1 MANWPGIGRLVR
13 IGVAVIRLPEFRATY
28 DETQR
33 QRQAGLTLL
42 APSAP
47 DAPVSPAGA
56 RFEADQLPALLQ
68 AISDINHR
76 QLSSVSG
83 QENLVRS
90 APVALRKLTR
100 ETVELRGQDR
110 VRAEQLEALAQ
121 RIGQVEALAQRA
133 GQAGAQQAGQA
144 EAQRAGQ
151 AAAQAQWA
159 GQLETLVQRIAQLE
173 AQAQRAGEVEALAQR
188 VEQLGTEVRDAAA
201 RAGNAENGL
210 GGLAES
216 VSYLLGRVEFV
227 RREVMFEMRYGA
239 TAATGDKEAIEPT
252 IVATDK
258 VEAARG
264 TGLRLNLGCGHVA
277 LDGYINVDRRALPGV
292 DVVADIDRL
301 PFGKGEVAEICSAH
315 MLEHFPLEQLRREL
329 LPYWISLLGPEGR
342 FRATVPD
349 GAAMARAFVAQEY
362 DFENFRQVT
371 FGGQDYDGD
380 FHFNM
385 FSTESMTALLTEAGF
400 RKVEVVAENRENG
413 GCKEFEIVAYL

>member
-13 IGVAVIRLPEFRATY
+13 IGVAVIRLPEFRAAY
-28 DETQR
+28 DEAQR
-33 QRQAGLTLL
+33 QRQAAGLALL
-42 APSAP
+42 TPAAP
-47 DAPVSPAGA
+47 DAPVAATGT
-56 RFEADQLPALLQ
+56 RFEVEQLPGLLQ

-76 QLSSVSG
+76 QISSISG
-83 QENLVRS
+83 HENLVRS
-90 APVALRKLTR
+90 VPVALRRLTR
-100 ETVELRGQDR
+100 ENVELRGANERLAQQGEAMKQQIEALMQQSEALKQD
-110 VRAEQLEALAQ
+110 VATLAQ
-121 RIGQVEALAQRA
+121 RSEQFGT
-133 GQAGAQQAGQA
+133 QAH
-144 EAQRAGQ
+144 E
-151 AAAQAQWA
+151 
-159 GQLETLVQRIAQLE
+159 
-173 AQAQRAGEVEALAQR
+173 
-188 VEQLGTEVRDAAA
+188 AAA

-210 GGLAES
+210 GNLAES

-239 TAATGDKEAIEPT
+239 KATTGETEAVEPQ
-252 IVATDK
+252 IVAADK
-258 VEAARG
+258 VEAARR
-264 TGLRLNLGCGHVA
+264 TGLRLNLGCGHVP

-329 LPYWISLLGPEGR
+329 LPYWISLLGPEGK
-342 FRATVPD
+342 FRAVVPD
-349 GAAMARAFVAQEY
+349 GAAMARAYVSQEY

-385 FSTESMTALLTEAGF
+385 FSTESMTKLLTEAGF

-413 GCKEFEIVAYL
+413 GCKEFEVVAYL